1 MDTEKDSGV
10 KHTHLGSLGGGY
22 SFQKGP
28 TDYLFSVNLV
38 LQNVV
43 DGSRWRVEL
52 ASDGTL
58 IDTGVQ
64 SGTGDITVSIGYAG
78 SAFNVRIKV
87 RKASGGT
94 LYKPFETQAQ
104 ITASGASSYVIQQV
118 D

>member
-1 MDTEKDSGV
+1 V
-10 KHTHLGSLGGGY
+10 A
-22 SFQKGP
+22 KGA
-28 TDYLFSVNLV
+28 TDYLFNVNLV

-64 SGTGDITVSIGYAG
+64 SGTGDITVSIGYGG
-78 SAFNVRIKV
+78 SPFNVKIKV

-94 LYKPFETQAQ
+94 LYRPFETQAQ
-104 ITASGASSYVIQQV
+104 ITANGNSTFVVQQV